1 MPTLEQQYAAL
12 VSTPTRI
19 YEGSVG
25 LRLLPNREWHYIETR
40 LSIGFE
46 LSGLSEVLYYFALMT
61 DSQAAV
67 LEENDD
73 DDSDGLENYVKENWD
88 RLLQNLISRMRA

>member
-25 LRLLPNREWHYIETR
+25 LILLPNGEWHYIETR

-88 RLLQNLISRMRA
+88 RLLQNLILRMRT

>member
-1 MPTLEQQYAAL
+1 MSTLEQQYTQL
-12 VSTPTRI
+12 LSTPTRI
-19 YEGSVG
+19 DEGSVG
-25 LRLLPNREWHYIETR
+25 LILLPTGEWHYIETR

-46 LSGLSEVLYYFALMT
+46 LSDLSEVLYYFALMT
-61 DSQAAV
+61 DSQAAA
-67 LEENDD
+67 LEKNDD